1 MRVRSTLA
9 VGWTLAVTLLTATG
23 FGEAE
28 PVVALAAAMPQLS
41 VVPSAPVIPQ
51 GPMARGAKVTFV
63 SVRGDKERHSQ
74 SARLLSLAVDRGETP
89 TPFLPVGAF
98 RATYEVVVTLPAR
111 DRMKFH
117 LDGRG
122 KVKLTVNGKVA
133 LQGSLSSRKSLET
146 EKAVRLK
153 KGGND
158 IKLEFESAVRGDGEL
173 RVFWSGYDFGF
184 EPIAPELMSYPAADE
199 AVVAGEQLRD
209 GHQLFVERRCARCH
223 DFDELRLADS
233 AYLELDRTGPD
244 LRLVGNRVQQGW
256 MAKWLKDPHEVRP
269 EATMPTF
276 PLAGSDA
283 VDMASYLVTLGQ
295 PQPHAGFT
303 NKQLEAGEERFR
315 ELGCVACH
323 TRTDE
328 SPKDAET
335 GDRIHLA
342 FVKEKWHA
350 SALVAYL
357 QDPSAHYS
365 DVRMPNLKVSAE
377 DADNLAAYL
386 LKDAAP
392 LPVQKGDDKKGRRLV
407 RKHDCV
413 LCHAF
418 DEDIPPVDRVFPRY
432 RNLKPKRGCLADKP
446 GGAAP
451 NHNLSAQERAA
462 LRAFLPQANEVPF
475 RKSPLDFNS
484 RHVAA
489 ERCTACHALDGQAST
504 WAQLAEK
511 WSEDEPLP
519 PEQDPVAQGLPS
531 LTWVGAKL
539 QPSWIRKFV
548 TGELPSPRPWLTA
561 RMPKFEK
568 HGAVLSDGLVREHGY
583 LSKDEPI
590 RAGGANLA
598 IHGGR
603 LMQQGTGFGCVQC
616 HAVGNNKAEQVF
628 EREGINLVTA
638 RKRLRHEYYTRW
650 LADPTRL
657 DPDARMP
664 KYADNNGKTAFT
676 GVLAGDAAKQFEAIW
691 QALGDRAK

>member
-1 MRVRSTLA
+1 LA
-9 VGWTLAVTLLTATG
+9 VAWALAATLLTASG
-23 FGEAE
+23 FREAVSVVAE
-28 PVVALAAAMPQLS
+28 VALAA
-41 VVPSAPVIPQ
+41 PVPQ
-51 GPMARGAKVTFV
+51 GSLARGAKVTFET
-63 SVRGDKERHSQ
+63 VRGDQVRHSQ
-74 SARLLSLAVDRGETP
+74 RARLLSLAVDRGETP

-98 RATYEVVVTLPAR
+98 RATYEVMVTLPAR

-122 KVKLTVNGKVA
+122 KVKLTINGKVA
-133 LQGSLSSRKSLET
+133 LEGSLSLRKSLET
-146 EKAVRLK
+146 KKAVRLK

-158 IKLEFESAVRGDGEL
+158 IQIEFESAARGDGAL
-173 RVFWSGYDFGF
+173 RVFWSGFDFGF
-184 EPIAPELMSYPAADE
+184 EPITPEVMSYPATDA
-199 AVVAGEQLRD
+199 AVLAGEQLRQ

-244 LRLVGNRVQQGW
+244 LRLVGSRVQQGW
-256 MAKWLKDPHEVRP
+256 MAKWMEDPHEVRP
-269 EATMPTF
+269 EATMPKF

-283 VDMASYLVTLGQ
+283 VDLASYLVTLGE
-295 PQPHAGFT
+295 PQPHAGFA
-303 NKQLEAGEERFR
+303 KQQVEAGAERYR

-328 SPKDAET
+328 TKKDAESSN
-335 GDRIHLA
+335 RIHLA

-350 SALVAYL
+350 SGLLAYL

-365 DVRMPNLKVSAE
+365 DVRMPNLKVSVE
-377 DADNLAAYL
+377 DAGNLAAYL

-392 LPVQKGDDKKGRRLV
+392 LPVKNGDQKKGRRLV
-407 RKHDCV
+407 RKYGCF
-413 LCHAF
+413 LCHVF
-418 DEDIPPVDRVFPRY
+418 GEDIPPVDRVFPRY

-446 GGAAP
+446 GGDAP
-451 NHNLSAQERAA
+451 DHHLVEEDRDA
-462 LRAFLPQANEVPF
+462 LRAFLPFANEVPF
-475 RKSPLDFNS
+475 RKSPLGFGA
-484 RHVAA
+484 RQIVA

-504 WAQLAEK
+504 WARLAEK

-531 LTWVGAKL
+531 LTWVGSKL
-539 QPSWIRKFV
+539 QPSWIRKFII
-548 TGELPSPRPWLTA
+548 GDLPSPRPWLTA

-568 HGAVLSDGLVREHGY
+568 HGAALADGLVREHGY

-598 IHGGR
+598 MHGGR

-616 HAVGNNKAEQVF
+616 HAVGNKKAEQVF

-664 KYADNNGKTAFT
+664 KYADNNGKTAFVD
-676 GVLAGDAAKQFEAIW
+676 VLAGDAAKQFEAIW
-691 QALGDRAK
+691 QALGDKVK

>member
-1 MRVRSTLA
+1 
-9 VGWTLAVTLLTATG
+9 
-23 FGEAE
+23 
-28 PVVALAAAMPQLS
+28 
-41 VVPSAPVIPQ
+41 
-51 GPMARGAKVTFV
+51 MARGAKVTFE
-63 SVRGDKERHSQ
+63 SVRGDKVRHSQ
-74 SARLLSLAVDRGETP
+74 RARLLSLAVDRGETP

-111 DRMKFH
+111 DRIKFQ

-122 KVKLTVNGKVA
+122 KVKLSVNGKVA
-133 LQGSLSSRKSLET
+133 LEGSLNSRNSLEN

-158 IKLEFESAVRGDGEL
+158 IKIEFESAARGDGEL

-184 EPIAPELMSYPAADE
+184 EPIKPELMSYPAADQ
-199 AVVAGEQLRD
+199 AVVAGEQLRR
-209 GHQLFVERRCARCH
+209 GHRLFVERRCARCH
-223 DFDELRLADS
+223 DYDELRLADS
-233 AYLELDRTGPD
+233 AYLELDRSGPD
-244 LRLVGNRVQQGW
+244 LRLVGTRVRQGW
-256 MAKWLKDPHEVRP
+256 MAKWMKDPHEVRP
-269 EATMPTF
+269 EATMPKF
-276 PLAGSDA
+276 ALGGSDA
-283 VDMASYLVTLGQ
+283 VDIASYLATLGQ

-303 NKQLEAGEERFR
+303 KKQAAAGGERFR

-328 SPKDAET
+328 SRQDAML

-342 FVKEKWHA
+342 FVKQKWHA
-350 SALVAYL
+350 SSLVSYL
-357 QDPSAHYS
+357 QDPSAHYD

-377 DADNLAAYL
+377 DAANLAAYL

-392 LPVQKGDDKKGRRLV
+392 LPVRKGDLKKGRRLV
-407 RKHDCV
+407 RKHGCF

-418 DEDIPPVDRVFPRY
+418 EEDIPPVDRLFPRY

-446 GGAAP
+446 GGDAP
-451 NHNLSAQERAA
+451 DHGFSAPERAA
-462 LRAFLPQANEVPF
+462 LRAFLPFANEVPF
-475 RKSPLDFNS
+475 RKSPLDFGA
-484 RHVAA
+484 RHVVA

-504 WAQLAEK
+504 WARLAEK
-511 WSEDEPLP
+511 WSIDEPLP

-548 TGELPSPRPWLTA
+548 VGELPSPRPWLTA

-568 HGAVLSDGLVREHGY
+568 HGAALTDGLVREHGY

-590 RAGGANLA
+590 RPGGANLA
-598 IHGGR
+598 IHGDR

-616 HAVGNNKAEQVF
+616 HAVGNKKAEQVF

-676 GVLAGDAAKQFEAIW
+676 DVLAGDAAKQFEAIW
-691 QALGDRAK
+691 QALGDKAK

>member
-1 MRVRSTLA
+1 
-9 VGWTLAVTLLTATG
+9 
-23 FGEAE
+23 
-28 PVVALAAAMPQLS
+28 
-41 VVPSAPVIPQ
+41 
-51 GPMARGAKVTFV
+51 MARGAKVTFE
-63 SVRGDKERHSQ
+63 SVRGDKVRHSQ
-74 SARLLSLAVDRGETP
+74 RARLLSLAVDRGETP

-111 DRMKFH
+111 DRIKFQ

-122 KVKLTVNGKVA
+122 KVKLSVNGKVA
-133 LQGSLSSRKSLET
+133 LEGSLNSRNSLEN

-158 IKLEFESAVRGDGEL
+158 IKIEFESAARGDGEL

-184 EPIAPELMSYPAADE
+184 EPIKPELMSYPAADQ
-199 AVVAGEQLRD
+199 AVVAGEQLRR
-209 GHQLFVERRCARCH
+209 GHRLFVERRCARCH
-223 DFDELRLADS
+223 DYDELRLADS
-233 AYLELDRTGPD
+233 AYLELDRSGPD
-244 LRLVGNRVQQGW
+244 LRLVGTRVRQGW
-256 MAKWLKDPHEVRP
+256 MAKWMKDPHEVRP
-269 EATMPTF
+269 EATMPKF
-276 PLAGSDA
+276 ALGGSDA
-283 VDMASYLVTLGQ
+283 VDIASYLATLGQ

-303 NKQLEAGEERFR
+303 KKQAAAGGERFR

-328 SPKDAET
+328 SRQDAML

-342 FVKEKWHA
+342 FVKQKWHA
-350 SALVAYL
+350 SSLVSYL
-357 QDPSAHYS
+357 QDPSAHYD

-377 DADNLAAYL
+377 DAANLAAYL

-392 LPVQKGDDKKGRRLV
+392 LPVRKGDLKKGRRLV
-407 RKHDCV
+407 RKHGCF

-418 DEDIPPVDRVFPRY
+418 EEDIPPVDRLFPRY

-446 GGAAP
+446 GGDAP
-451 NHNLSAQERAA
+451 DHGFTAPERAA
-462 LRAFLPQANEVPF
+462 LRAFLPFANEVPF
-475 RKSPLDFNS
+475 RKSPLDFGA
-484 RHVAA
+484 RHVVA

-504 WAQLAEK
+504 WARLAEK
-511 WSEDEPLP
+511 WSIDEPLP

-548 TGELPSPRPWLTA
+548 VGELPSPRPWLTA

-568 HGAVLSDGLVREHGY
+568 HGAALTDGLVREHGY

-590 RAGGANLA
+590 RPGGASLA
-598 IHGGR
+598 IHGDR

-616 HAVGNNKAEQVF
+616 HAVGNKKAEQVF

-676 GVLAGDAAKQFEAIW
+676 DVLAGDAAKQFEAIW
-691 QALGDRAK
+691 QALGDKAK

>member
-1 MRVRSTLA
+1 
-9 VGWTLAVTLLTATG
+9 
-23 FGEAE
+23 
-28 PVVALAAAMPQLS
+28 
-41 VVPSAPVIPQ
+41 
-51 GPMARGAKVTFV
+51 MARGAKVTFV
-63 SVRGDKERHSQ
+63 PVRGDKVRHSQ
-74 SARLLSLAVDRGETP
+74 IARLLSLAVDRGETP

-133 LQGSLSSRKSLET
+133 LEGSLSSRRSLES

-158 IKLEFESAVRGDGEL
+158 VKIEFESAARGDGEL
-173 RVFWSGYDFGF
+173 RVFWSGFDFGF

-209 GHQLFVERRCARCH
+209 GHQLFVERLCARCH

-233 AYLELDRTGPD
+233 AYLELDRSGPD
-244 LRLVGNRVQQGW
+244 LRLVGARVQQGW
-256 MAKWLKDPHEVRP
+256 MAKWMKDPHEVRP
-269 EATMPTF
+269 EATMPTL

-283 VDMASYLVTLGQ
+283 VDMASYLVTLGE
-295 PQPHAGFT
+295 PQPHAGFA
-303 NKQLEAGEERFR
+303 NKQVETGAERFR

-328 SPKDAET
+328 SQKDAET

-350 SALVAYL
+350 TALLAYL

-365 DVRMPNLKVSAE
+365 DVRMPNLKVSAK

-392 LPVQKGDDKKGRRLV
+392 LPVQKGDEKKGRRLV
-407 RKHDCV
+407 RKHGCV
-413 LCHAF
+413 LCHALN
-418 DEDIPPVDRVFPRY
+418 EDVPPVDRVFPRY

-446 GGAAP
+446 GGDAP
-451 NHNLSAQERAA
+451 NHNLSEQERAA

-475 RKSPLDFNS
+475 RKSPLDFGS
-484 RHVAA
+484 RHIVA
-489 ERCTACHALDGQAST
+489 ERCTACHALDGQASI

-511 WSEDEPLP
+511 WSEAEPLP

-568 HGAVLSDGLVREHGY
+568 HGAALSAGLVREHGY
-583 LSKDEPI
+583 MSKDEPI

-616 HAVGNNKAEQVF
+616 HAVGNKKAEQVF

-676 GVLAGDAAKQFEAIW
+676 DVLAGDAAKQFEAIW

>member
-1 MRVRSTLA
+1 MRARSTLA
-9 VGWTLAVTLLTATG
+9 VAWAVAATLMTAMG
-23 FGEAE
+23 SRGAELEVAEAS
-28 PVVALAAAMPQLS
+28 L
-41 VVPSAPVIPQ
+41 VVPAPQ
-51 GPMARGAKVTFV
+51 GALARGAKVTFET
-63 SVRGDKERHSQ
+63 VRGDQVRHSER
-74 SARLLSLAVDRGETP
+74 ARLLSLAVDRGETP

-98 RATYEVVVTLPAR
+98 RATYEVIVTLPAR

-122 KVKLTVNGKVA
+122 KAKLTVNGKVV
-133 LQGSLSSRKSLET
+133 LEGSLSLRKSLET
-146 EKAVRLK
+146 KKAVRLK

-158 IKLEFESAVRGDGEL
+158 IKIEFESAARGDGAL

-184 EPIAPELMSYPAADE
+184 EPITPEVMSYPATDE
-199 AVVAGEQLRD
+199 AVLAGEQLRQ

-223 DFDELRLADS
+223 DFDEVRLADS

-244 LRLVGNRVQQGW
+244 LRLVGSRVRQGW
-256 MAKWLKDPHEVRP
+256 MAKWMKDPHEVRP
-269 EATMPTF
+269 EATMPKF

-283 VDMASYLVTLGQ
+283 VDLASYLVTLGD
-295 PQPHAGFT
+295 PQPHAGFSGE
-303 NKQLEAGEERFR
+303 QVEAGEARYR

-323 TRTDE
+323 ARTDE
-328 SPKDAET
+328 TPEDAESS
-335 GDRIHLA
+335 DRIHLG

-350 SALVAYL
+350 SALLGYL

-377 DADNLAAYL
+377 DAGNLAAYL

-392 LPVQKGDDKKGRRLV
+392 LPIKNGDEKKGRRLV
-407 RKHDCV
+407 RKYGCS

-418 DEDIPPVDRVFPRY
+418 GEDIPPVDRVFPRY

-446 GGAAP
+446 GGDAP
-451 NHNLSAQERAA
+451 DHHLAEADRDA
-462 LRAFLPQANEVPF
+462 LRAFLPFANEVPF
-475 RKSPLDFNS
+475 RKSPLGFGA
-484 RHVAA
+484 RQIVA

-504 WAQLAEK
+504 WARLAEK

-531 LTWVGAKL
+531 LTWVGSKL
-539 QPSWIRKFV
+539 QPTWIRKFV
-548 TGELPSPRPWLTA
+548 IGDLPSPRPWLTA

-568 HGAVLSDGLVREHGY
+568 HGAALADGLVREHGY

-616 HAVGNNKAEQVF
+616 HAVGDKKAEQVF

-664 KYADNNGKTAFT
+664 KYADNNGKTAFVD
-676 GVLAGDAAKQFEAIW
+676 VLDGDAAKQFEAIW
-691 QALGDRAK
+691 QALGDKVK

>member
-1 MRVRSTLA
+1 
-9 VGWTLAVTLLTATG
+9 
-23 FGEAE
+23 
-28 PVVALAAAMPQLS
+28 
-41 VVPSAPVIPQ
+41 
-51 GPMARGAKVTFV
+51 MARGAKVTFE
-63 SVRGDKERHSQ
+63 SVRGDKVRHSQ
-74 SARLLSLAVDRGETP
+74 RARLLSLAVDRGETP

-111 DRMKFH
+111 DRIKFQ

-122 KVKLTVNGKVA
+122 KVKLSVNGKVA
-133 LQGSLSSRKSLET
+133 LEGSLNSRNSLEN

-158 IKLEFESAVRGDGEL
+158 IKIEFESAARGDGEL

-184 EPIAPELMSYPAADE
+184 EPIKPELMSYPAADQ
-199 AVVAGEQLRD
+199 AVVAGEQLRR
-209 GHQLFVERRCARCH
+209 GHRLFVERRCARCH
-223 DFDELRLADS
+223 DYDELRLADS
-233 AYLELDRTGPD
+233 AYLELDRSGPD
-244 LRLVGNRVQQGW
+244 LRLVGTRVRQGW
-256 MAKWLKDPHEVRP
+256 MAKWMKDPHEVRP
-269 EATMPTF
+269 EATMPKF
-276 PLAGSDA
+276 ALGGSDA
-283 VDMASYLVTLGQ
+283 VDIASYLATLGQ

-303 NKQLEAGEERFR
+303 KKQAAAGGERFR

-328 SPKDAET
+328 SRQDAML

-342 FVKEKWHA
+342 FVKQKWHA
-350 SALVAYL
+350 SSLVSYL
-357 QDPSAHYS
+357 QDPSAHY
-365 DVRMPNLKVSAE
+365 DNVRMPNLKVSAE
-377 DADNLAAYL
+377 DAANLAAYL

-392 LPVQKGDDKKGRRLV
+392 LPVRKGDLKKGRRLV
-407 RKHDCV
+407 RKHGCF

-418 DEDIPPVDRVFPRY
+418 EEDIPPVDRLFPRY

-446 GGAAP
+446 GGDAP
-451 NHNLSAQERAA
+451 DHGFTAPERAA
-462 LRAFLPQANEVPF
+462 LRAFLPFANEVPF
-475 RKSPLDFNS
+475 RKSPLDFGA
-484 RHVAA
+484 RHVVA

-504 WAQLAEK
+504 WARLAEK
-511 WSEDEPLP
+511 WSIDEPLP

-548 TGELPSPRPWLTA
+548 VGELPSPRPWLTA

-568 HGAVLSDGLVREHGY
+568 HGAALTDGLVREHGY

-590 RAGGANLA
+590 RPGGASLA
-598 IHGGR
+598 IHGDR

-616 HAVGNNKAEQVF
+616 HAVGNKKAEQVF

-676 GVLAGDAAKQFEAIW
+676 DVLAGDAAKQFEAIW
-691 QALGDRAK
+691 QALGDKAK